1 MISCGFFPH
10 NMTVLQ
16 AEQEVAV
23 DGIQAHGNKMG
34 IYYSITGYL
43 IFSPDKSCFC
53 GGFDPDPV
61 VLCIRA

>member
-23 DGIQAHGNKMG
+23 DGIQADGNR
-34 IYYSITGYL
+34 S
-43 IFSPDKSCFC
+43 
-53 GGFDPDPV
+53 GFDPDPV
-61 VLCIRA
+61 VLCIRAWRIPRCKDSHHAVFGNQAT